1 MFSTNTTP
9 SLATR
14 FARNT
19 FVVRSETPLAEER
32 MRQAAPSIF
41 AQGKHASRSERYT
54 YIPTIEVL
62 RGLRKEGFEPF
73 MVAQS
78 KSRIEG
84 KTDFTKHMI
93 RMRHVRDD
101 AGRVDTRPEAN
112 EIILINSHDGA
123 SSYQMLAGVFRFVCC
138 NGLVVGSVSNDIRI
152 PHKGDIRNDV
162 IEGAFRVLDDFEA
175 VDASM
180 DGMKA
185 LTLQVDE
192 ERAFATAAL
201 ALRYGERVEGRSPA
215 PVTAEQLIEARRPE
229 DQGRSLWSAFQRVQ
243 ENSLR
248 GGQSGRSVQGRR
260 MQTRAVGSIDRSVN
274 LNRALWVL
282 AEEMR
287 RLKAQRGTGRVD
299 RSNAVTPPCF
309 VCSPRRSGV
318 DRACARRQGPAREPG
333 PRPSRPAVRGARART
348 SGIRYFVPLREASTP
363 AAWVLLRLRNAAIAG
378 K

>member
-1 MFSTNTTP
+1 MYSSHTTP

-19 FVVRSETPLAEER
+19 FVVRSETPLAEDL

-41 AQGKHASRSERYT
+41 AEGKHASRSERYT

-93 RMRHVRDD
+93 RMRHAGQVD
-101 AGRVDTRPEAN
+101 AKPEAN

-123 SSYQMLAGVFRFVCC
+123 SSYQMLAGSFRFVCC
-138 NGLVVGSVSNDIRI
+138 NGLVVGTVSNDIRI
-152 PHKGDIRNDV
+152 PHKGNIQDDV
-162 IEGAFRVLDDFEA
+162 IEGAFRVLEDFDD
-175 VDASM
+175 VDVSIE
-180 DGMKA
+180 GMKS
-185 LTLQVDE
+185 LQLKGDE

-201 ALRYGERVEGRSPA
+201 ALRYGERTEGQPSA
-215 PVTAEQLIEARRPE
+215 PITADQLIEARRPE
-229 DQGRSLWSAFQRVQ
+229 DLGHSLWTTFQRVQ
-243 ENSLR
+243 ENALR
-248 GGQSGRSVQGRR
+248 GGQRGRSVQGRR
-260 MQTRAVGSIDRSVN
+260 MQTRSVGSIDRSVS

-287 RLKAQRGTGRVD
+287 KL
-299 RSNAVTPPCF
+299 RSA
-309 VCSPRRSGV
+309 
-318 DRACARRQGPAREPG
+318 
-333 PRPSRPAVRGARART
+333 
-348 SGIRYFVPLREASTP
+348 
-363 AAWVLLRLRNAAIAG
+363 
-378 K
+378 

>member
-1 MFSTNTTP
+1 MFSSHTTP

-19 FVVRSETPLAEER
+19 FVVRSETPLAEDL

-41 AQGKHASRSERYT
+41 AEGKHASRSERYT

-93 RMRHVRDD
+93 RMRH
-101 AGRVDTRPEAN
+101 AGHVEGKPEAN

-138 NGLVVGSVSNDIRI
+138 NGLVVGTVSNDIRI
-152 PHKGDIRNDV
+152 PHKGNVESDV

-175 VDASM
+175 VDASA

-185 LTLQVDE
+185 LTLKPDE
-192 ERAFATAAL
+192 EKAFATAAL
-201 ALRYGERVEGRSPA
+201 ALRYGERSEGQPPA
-215 PVTAEQLIEARRPE
+215 PITVDQLIEARRPE
-229 DQGRSLWSAFQRVQ
+229 DLGHSLWATFQRVQ
-243 ENSLR
+243 ENALR
-248 GGQSGRSVQGRR
+248 GGQPGRSVQGRR
-260 MQTRAVGSIDRSVN
+260 MQTRAVGSIDRSVS

-287 RLKAQRGTGRVD
+287 KIKT
-299 RSNAVTPPCF
+299 
-309 VCSPRRSGV
+309 
-318 DRACARRQGPAREPG
+318 
-333 PRPSRPAVRGARART
+333 
-348 SGIRYFVPLREASTP
+348 
-363 AAWVLLRLRNAAIAG
+363 
-378 K
+378 